1 MDLDILKL
9 ILESEKFSFLAEL
22 SIIFFIIILFTL
34 FVIHLYK
41 VFTGQ
46 QSKFWVSEV
55 FDLKKKIQNAFRK
68 QNNII

>member
-9 ILESEKFSFLAEL
+9 ILESEKFSFLSKL
-22 SIIFFIIILFTL
+22 SIISVIIILLTL

-41 VFTGQ
+41 VITGQ

-55 FDLKKKIQNAFRK
+55 YDLKKNPKWI
-68 QNNII
+68 